1 MAKFCLIPKQVQEF
15 KLALKNGEIDP
26 FKMADMTSA
35 ERRTFLAK
43 YVGQE
48 NAQQVNA
55 LFESKLLLKRQVQGY
70 KTWVKKVS
78 GISKETKRDLI
89 SRIERMDKVLTSGEE
104 RAFLEDLAAQRLG
117 FGVSQQ
123 EAESIFNLSTKL
135 SDLRARIGEDFTPKT
150 KSARMEYGA
159 TRQALEKYTA
169 NLKSKTKPGDFR
181 LSLSPSATAQNIK
194 GTVKF
199 IAQNS
204 RAFVASFDNS
214 LWGNQGARVALDPRY
229 FTIWAKNFAKSF
241 KDITQT
247 LVQGKK
253 KGDEIL
259 DAVKAEVYSRKNSLN
274 GRYEMSTPETSKLD
288 IGIVEEEFPTSL
300 PSKIPV
306 LGRFFKAAE
315 VAYEAGAIRLRADI
329 ADKIYDMAE
338 KSGIN
343 LLDKFEVGSRNT
355 VINSLT
361 GRGRVTHIPDII
373 NDAMFSVKF
382 TRSQL
387 DVLTLGQSYK
397 LSSSARKLAAGNV
410 LRTLASTA
418 VILGISQALDPNS
431 VEFDPRSTRF
441 GKIEKDGIQLV
452 NLMPGYGS
460 MMTLM
465 SRILTQTTKNRAGV
479 ERKLGEGYGVPNGM
493 DIFWDFTE
501 NKASPI
507 ASIIRDLV
515 RQKTFEGD
523 KPTPGTLFKESITSI
538 SLDNTQKIL
547 ADKSGDSLL
556 KAIAVGL
563 SIIGTGA
570 GSTFYEDKWEN
581 KTTAEMEQFKEQVG
595 DTKFKE
601 ANDRF
606 NNTYQKWL
614 KDTQKSTDYQN
625 LTSDEKEDLI
635 SKAKTEI
642 KNQVFDEYKFKP
654 KKSKP
659 KPKNKTIDSLLP

>member
-1 MAKFCLIPKQVQEF
+1 MAKFCLIPQQVQQF
-15 KLALKNGEIDP
+15 KQALKNGEIDP
-26 FKMADMTSA
+26 FKMADMTSS
-35 ERRTFLAK
+35 ERRTFLSK
-43 YVGQE
+43 YVGD

-55 LFESKLLLKRQVQGY
+55 LFESKLLLKNQVIGY

-78 GISKETKRDLI
+78 GISKDAKRDLI

-117 FGVSQQ
+117 FGVSQK
-123 EAESIFNLSTKL
+123 EAEEIFDLSTRL
-135 SDLRARIGEDFTPKT
+135 SDLKARVGDDFSPKT
-150 KSARMEYGA
+150 KNTRMELGA
-159 TRQALEKYTA
+159 VRQALEKYTA
-169 NLKSKTKPGDFR
+169 HLKSKTKPGDFKF
-181 LSLSPSATAQNIK
+181 SLTPSATAQNIK

-229 FTIWAKNFAKSF
+229 TGIWAKNFAKSF

-274 GRYEMSTPETSKLD
+274 GRYEMSTKDTSKLD

-300 PSKIPV
+300 PSRIPV

-343 LLDKFEVGSRNT
+343 MNDAFEVGSRNT

-361 GRGRVTHIPDII
+361 GRGRVTKIPDII

-418 VILGISQALDPNS
+418 VILGISKALDPNS
-431 VEFDPRSTRF
+431 TEFDPRSTKS

-452 NLMPGYGS
+452 NLMPGYGG
-460 MMTLM
+460 MMTLI
-465 SRILTQTTKNRAGV
+465 SRILTQSTKNRAGV
-479 ERKLGEGYGVPNGM
+479 VSKLGDGYGVPSGM
-493 DIFWDFTE
+493 DVFWQFTE

-515 RQKTFEGD
+515 RQETFEGD
-523 KPTPGTLFKESITSI
+523 KPTPGVLFKESITSI
-538 SLDNTQKIL
+538 SLENTQDIL
-547 ADKSGDSLL
+547 RDPSGDSLL

-563 SIIGTGA
+563 GIIGTGA
-570 GSTFYEDKWEN
+570 GSTFYPDKWEN
-581 KTTAEMEQFKEQVG
+581 RTTQEMTQFKEQVG
-595 DTKFKE
+595 DSKFKE
-601 ANDRF
+601 ANDKY
-606 NNTYQKWL
+606 NETYQNWL
-614 KDTQKSTDYQN
+614 KKTQKNKEYQN
-625 LTSDEKEDLI
+625 LTSEEKENLLKDA
-635 SKAKTEI
+635 KADIKKEI
-642 KNQVFDEYKFKP
+642 FKQYKFKP
-654 KKSKP
+654 KKEKP
-659 KPKNKTIDSLLP
+659 KKKNQVVKNLLP